1 MKGEGPMRHLRP
13 SPCALSPEGER
24 DDVAPTPLSLRPLPK
39 GERDDVAPT
48 PSPCALSP
56 EGERDVL
63 NLRSVQQFLDDLSV
77 VCQGDEVALVGPD
90 PQVDPSKLGD
100 HATRRGKRCVLV
112 VVAMPPRDRRL
123 DGRRVEVPAAVHRE

>member
-1 MKGEGPMRHLRP
+1 MKGEGLMWHLR
-13 SPCALSPEGER
+13 
-24 DDVAPTPLSLRPLPK
+24 
-39 GERDDVAPT
+39 

-77 VCQGDEVALVGPD
+77 VCQGDEVALVRPD

-100 HATRRGKRCVLV
+100 HATRRGTRCVLV
-112 VVAMPPRDRRL
+112 VAAMPPRHRRL
-123 DGRRVEVPAAVHRE
+123 YGRRAAAPAAVHRERL